1 MPVHGWMLA
10 IRAEYRVR
18 MARRKRGPDDPLPS
32 DPSAGQV
39 VAGLFGTLDHLIINK
54 PRPVTEISEEY
65 HEPRDTADGVTVEGL
80 DDRPERPEPPD
91 TTGAR
96 I

>member
-1 MPVHGWMLA
+1 
-10 IRAEYRVR
+10 
-18 MARRKRGPDDPLPS
+18 MARRKREPGEALPS
-32 DPSAGQV
+32 NPSGGEV
-39 VAGLFGTLDHLIINK
+39 VAGLFGTLDHLIVNR

-65 HEPRDTADGVTVEGL
+65 HEPWASADGVTVDGL

-96 I
+96 L

>member
-1 MPVHGWMLA
+1 MVPA
-10 IRAEYRVR
+10 

-32 DPSAGQV
+32 DPSAGAV

-54 PRPVTEISEEY
+54 PRPVTQIEEPY
-65 HEPRDTADGVTVEGL
+65 RESRDTADGITVDGL

-96 I
+96 L

>member
-1 MPVHGWMLA
+1 
-10 IRAEYRVR
+10 
-18 MARRKRGPDDPLPS
+18 MARRRRGPDDPLPS
-32 DPSAGQV
+32 NPSAGAV

-65 HEPRDTADGVTVEGL
+65 EEPWDTAEGLTVEGL
-80 DDRPERPEPPD
+80 EDRPERPEPPD

-96 I
+96 V